1 MIASGVSRPMLDQVM
16 FLRLPVV
23 VIELLFLDG
32 VTKNVLE
39 NLLFIAETF
48 WSLRNFGHV
57 SHCWAKTRCNSVH
70 WPIFSDI
77 LTENDLIFFGH
88 FKNVSVQDQK
98 KTVEY

>member
-48 WSLRNFGHV
+48 LVTEKFRSCVSLLG
-57 SHCWAKTRCNSVH
+57 
-70 WPIFSDI
+70 
-77 LTENDLIFFGH
+77 
-88 FKNVSVQDQK
+88 
-98 KTVEY
+98 